1 MEYSSKD
8 VIVGDQWL
16 VLSKIGEGSFGEVFK
31 AKDIDLNR
39 FYAIKRE
46 SLELEY
52 PQLHHES
59 VMYDVL
65 AGGPCI
71 PKCHWYGQHD
81 GFDCIVIDLL
91 GSSLKDLQAT
101 VRDIPLDIVIDL
113 GCQLISC
120 LEHMHDRGIVYRDIK
135 PENFL
140 FPASCILGDNIEMN
154 WSSYATYDPENS
166 PPPSPPSCRTV
177 FNNWGKQTSLYA
189 VDFGLATW
197 WRNPKTK
204 KPYPEC
210 KKPIKFKTGTA
221 RYASLNV
228 HRGRTHSRRDDMESL
243 GYLLLDLLLAG
254 ELPWSGVTARSS
266 KAGWDRLKEIKE
278 EMLLEDM
285 CLGLP
290 HGIMDFIDYTRRLRF
305 NDRPDYDHLRRL
317 LRGCNETGPF
327 SRLVTPHPYSRM
339 IPSPPK
345 YQQHQQ
351 KHNIPQQHHYSQQP
365 RQKKYHARERSNESY
380 YKRPSRSASY
390 KSKTSSNHTNS
401 IGDQQDDVFVMDD
414 LMKELAPISTTPS
427 PPLHTHQ
434 GYQKKRYEKSNTNQ
448 HRNNN
453 YRYHSSS
460 SQHQQYYKYG
470 QHAQQKR
477 HQTRPHVGWN
487 SHKHGPQ
494 QQQQQDQQWEGHHH
508 HPQHSGKNN
517 LQQQTP

>member
-140 FPASCILGDNIEMN
+140 FPAS
-154 WSSYATYDPENS
+154 
-166 PPPSPPSCRTV
+166 
-177 FNNWGKQTSLYA
+177 F
-189 VDFGLATW
+189 DFGLATW

-317 LRGCNETGPF
+317 LR
-327 SRLVTPHPYSRM
+327 
-339 IPSPPK
+339 
-345 YQQHQQ
+345 
-351 KHNIPQQHHYSQQP
+351 
-365 RQKKYHARERSNESY
+365 
-380 YKRPSRSASY
+380 
-390 KSKTSSNHTNS
+390 
-401 IGDQQDDVFVMDD
+401 
-414 LMKELAPISTTPS
+414 
-427 PPLHTHQ
+427 
-434 GYQKKRYEKSNTNQ
+434 
-448 HRNNN
+448 
-453 YRYHSSS
+453 
-460 SQHQQYYKYG
+460 
-470 QHAQQKR
+470 
-477 HQTRPHVGWN
+477 
-487 SHKHGPQ
+487 
-494 QQQQQDQQWEGHHH
+494 
-508 HPQHSGKNN
+508 
-517 LQQQTP
+517 

>member
-1 MEYSSKD
+1 MEHPSKD

-31 AKDIDLNR
+31 AKDIDLNQ

-59 VMYDVL
+59 IMYDVL

-101 VRDIPLDIVIDL
+101 VRDIPLDILIDL

-120 LEHMHDRGIVYRDIK
+120 LEHMHNRGIVYRDIK

-140 FPASCILGDNIEMN
+140 FPASCVLGDNIEMN
-154 WSSYATYDPENS
+154 WSSYAKYDPENS

-177 FNNWGKQTSLYA
+177 FNNWGKQTSLFA

-204 KPYPEC
+204 KPYSEC

-254 ELPWSGVTARSS
+254 ELPWSGVTARTS

-278 EMLLEDM
+278 EILLEDL

-327 SRLVTPHPYSRM
+327 SRLVTRHPYSRM

-345 YQQHQQ
+345 YQQQQQQQQQQ
-351 KHNIPQQHHYSQQP
+351 KHISQQYHHPQQY
-365 RQKKYHARERSNESY
+365 RQKKNHAREHSNESY
-380 YKRPSRSASY
+380 KKPSRSVSY
-390 KSKTSSNHTNS
+390 KSKSSWSHTNS

-414 LMKELAPISTTPS
+414 LMKELNPISITPS
-427 PPLHTHQ
+427 PPLQIHQ
-434 GYQKKRYEKSNTNQ
+434 NYQKKRYDKITDITPLRLNINIII
-448 HRNNN
+448 NIANM
-453 YRYHSSS
+453 HS
-460 SQHQQYYKYG
+460 KND
-470 QHAQQKR
+470 
-477 HQTRPHVGWN
+477 TRTGIM
-487 SHKHGPQ
+487 
-494 QQQQQDQQWEGHHH
+494 
-508 HPQHSGKNN
+508 
-517 LQQQTP
+517 